1 MRMHCNPST
10 RVNTRGKRN
19 VRSKERNRPFCR
31 GAESFPDGP
40 GRGPGFSRSSWGR
53 RPRLGLRIG
62 RGPVEERARNGP
74 THPGFA
80 GEPRP
85 DWFSRINDLVIAYLA
100 LIDHLNLSDVI
111 VVGNSVG
118 GWIAAEM
125 ALRRSPRIVGIVL
138 LNAVGIDTG
147 SPDKKIVDPMAVA
160 PAERAALSFH
170 DPKRF
175 AITPTGPQLAIM
187 AENQRTLR
195 VYAGDLMIDPNL
207 QGRLAQISIPAMVA
221 WGESDR
227 IVDADYGRRWAES
240 IPGRPVRV
248 GSGSRTFPP
257 DRAIGRGAAPRR
269 RLRDPAL
276 KLRAHRLEPITPGP
290 EPLNPIRRTKTLP
303 RSSIRM
309 PCESREH
316 GRRSSGFSE
325 RLMQQFGMPEG
336 TLGRIARL
344 HHGASHI
351 ERRTSNAS
359 SGPSRSSTRG
369 RPIAFSRSASVP
381 A

>member
-1 MRMHCNPST
+1 MSDQKKEIALFAGTLNVSLT
-10 RVNTRGKRN
+10 DLGK
-19 VRSKERNRPFCR
+19 
-31 GAESFPDGP
+31 
-40 GRGPGFSRSSWGR
+40 GRGYLVLHGGAGPASTS
-53 RPRLGLRIG
+53 GLA
-62 RGPVEERARNGP
+62 EALSKSARVVVP

-100 LIDHLNLSDVI
+100 LIDHLNLSDVV

-125 ALRRSPRIVGIVL
+125 ALRRSPRIAGIVL

-147 SPDKKIVDPMAVA
+147 SPDKKIVDPMAVQ

-175 AITPTGPQLAIM
+175 AITPAGPQLAIM

-207 QGRLAQISIPAMVA
+207 RARLEQISIPAMVV

-240 IPGRPVRV
+240 IPEARFELVREA
-248 GSGSRTFPP
+248 GHFPQ
-257 DRAIGRGAAPRR
+257 I
-269 RLRDPAL
+269 
-276 KLRAHRLEPITPGP
+276 
-290 EPLNPIRRTKTLP
+290 
-303 RSSIRM
+303 
-309 PCESREH
+309 
-316 GRRSSGFSE
+316 E
-325 RLMQQFGMPEG
+325 RLDEV
-336 TLGRIARL
+336 LRL
-344 HHGASHI
+344 IGDFA
-351 ERRTSNAS
+351 
-359 SGPSRSSTRG
+359 TRL
-369 RPIAFSRSASVP
+369 
-381 A
+381 